1 MFFLLM
7 CIDPKISLIVM
18 CSLYAKLLCWLNDI
32 MFTILNSMSI
42 LFCSPVMPLVLLIM
56 NGFMRIN

>member
-1 MFFLLM
+1 MFCLLM
-7 CIDPKISLIVM
+7 YIDPKISLIVM